1 MNQNAV
7 ELEGL
12 VERLLAELIDRP
24 DLFVVGIRAG
34 GSRSTPAIQVVL
46 DGDQGIDVEACSSVS
61 RRLSARLDEEE
72 TLRNGYKLEVSS
84 PGIDQPLRLQ
94 RQYPKNVGRQ
104 MKVVLRDG
112 TILRGTLLSVE
123 GDTIVLLPGKS
134 GKKKAG
140 TPEAITVHH
149 ADIEEARVEISFH

>member
-1 MNQNAV
+1 MNQSV
-7 ELEGL
+7 KELEGL

-46 DGDQGIDVEACSSVS
+46 DGDRGIDVEACSSVS
-61 RRLSARLDEEE
+61 RRLSTRLDEEE
-72 TLRNGYKLEVSS
+72 TLRDGYKLEVSS

-104 MKVVLRDG
+104 MKVTLQDG
-112 TILRGTLLSVE
+112 TILRGTLMSAE
-123 GDTIVLLPGKS
+123 GDAIVLLPGKTG
-134 GKKKAG
+134 GKKKG
-140 TPEAITVHH
+140 TPEAITVLHT
-149 ADIEEARVEISFH
+149 DIEDARVEISFH